1 MQSLMS
7 YKTFTWPNN
16 PTTFSVSEKRRT
28 VQHPLLDG
36 TWCTQEFGCAP
47 RVFTGEGVFYGTAA
61 YTDYLSLE
69 GLVRA
74 GGAGV
79 LTHPQWGAIS
89 ACLTALELTQE
100 PKENYVRY
108 RFTFVEA
115 QT

>member
-16 PTTFSVSEKRRT
+16 PTTSSVSEKRRT
-28 VQHPLLDG
+28 VHLPFFYVML
-36 TWCTQEFGCAP
+36 CTQEFGCAP

-69 GLVRA
+69 GLFRA

-89 ACLTALELTQE
+89 ARLTALELTQE

-108 RFTFVEA
+108 RFTFLEA